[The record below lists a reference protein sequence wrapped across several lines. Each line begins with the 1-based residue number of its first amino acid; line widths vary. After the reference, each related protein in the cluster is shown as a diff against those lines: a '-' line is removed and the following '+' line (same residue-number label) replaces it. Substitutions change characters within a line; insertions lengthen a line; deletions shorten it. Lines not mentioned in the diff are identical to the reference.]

1 MSNVMKS
8 AQEAQP
14 EEQAAS
20 LVSTFVKSLYDK
32 DKPGAKG
39 SKGKGT
45 IESYNTTMAIEE
57 EIINSDI

>member
-14 EEQAAS
+14 EEQAGS

-32 DKPGAKG
+32 PTAKG
-39 SKGKGT
+39 APPRKGT
-45 IESYNTTMAIEE
+45 IESYNTAMAIEE